1 MILALQAKGIPKRF
15 RGVLA
20 NDHVNFCLDRG
31 EIHALLG
38 ENGAGKSTLIN
49 MLITLI
55 GVTNIVNTLD
65 TNIKLRRRE
74 IAMLK
79 SVGLTPGGFLPAP
92 ASAAR

>member
-1 MILALQAKGIPKRF
+1 M
-15 RGVLA
+15 
-20 NDHVNFCLDRG
+20 
-31 EIHALLG
+31 
-38 ENGAGKSTLIN
+38 N

-79 SVGLTPGGFLPAP
+79 SVGLTPGGFLYLWGQLLHLVAILFVLQVK
-92 ASAAR
+92 SS